1 MTAAPAIKK
10 TDFQKSCKKNVQDP
24 QLVLVERL
32 ASPYRQSIASALRL
46 AVRTSPFH
54 GENRGSIPL
63 GRASDFNGLAGIP
76 HLLVKYSSNKTCVD
90 VSESQWTFNI
100 TIDLICTWNDVETV
114 ESTSAASGQKISLD
128 H

>member
-63 GRASDFNGLAGIP
+63 GRASDFNGLAGRAP
-76 HLLVKYSSNKTCVD
+76 KYVKYPSNKSSVVISGLSCSALDTLGSRGFIEPLID
-90 VSESQWTFNI
+90 VGKSYDN
-100 TIDLICTWNDVETV
+100 
-114 ESTSAASGQKISLD
+114 ASWIYD
-128 H
+128 PCR